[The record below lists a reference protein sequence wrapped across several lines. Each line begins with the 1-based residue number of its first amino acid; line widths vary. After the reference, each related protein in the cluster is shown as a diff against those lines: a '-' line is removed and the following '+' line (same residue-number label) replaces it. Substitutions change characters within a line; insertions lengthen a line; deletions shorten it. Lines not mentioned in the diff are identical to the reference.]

1 MNIIDSSGYFYKKK
15 KLCDKKQ
22 MIFHSLGFLYI
33 DIKIDMDI
41 LLFSNIFFNAVHL
54 LYLISTN
61 SNLTC

>member
-1 MNIIDSSGYFYKKK
+1 MLRKK

-22 MIFHSLGFLYI
+22 MIFHSSGFLYI
-33 DIKIDMDI
+33 DIKIDMDT
-41 LLFSNIFFNAVHL
+41 LLFSNIFSNTVHF

>member
-41 LLFSNIFFNAVHL
+41 LLFSNAVHL